1 MIVSGCVKC
10 FKLTE
15 PCSAGGNLRSVSLS
29 EFPCFE
35 IEIQSPISSHLSKL
49 DCSKHQHYAV
59 LVIGDDGRIQGA
71 EAQTRAS
78 QHLLQLCSR
87 RALTAFVFE
96 GADLALLTIRNQE
109 FEVQAREKCLQ
120 LN

>member
-1 MIVSGCVKC
+1 MMGESRAQ
-10 FKLTE
+10 KLK
-15 PCSAGGNLRSVSLS
+15 P
-29 EFPCFE
+29 
-35 IEIQSPISSHLSKL
+35 
-49 DCSKHQHYAV
+49 
-59 LVIGDDGRIQGA
+59 
-71 EAQTRAS
+71 RAS

-87 RALTAFVFE
+87 RALTAFVFK